1 MQTQVEQN
9 GIVTL
14 THEGEALIKDSPLW
28 NEDLRPT
35 TTLEHHW
42 TGYNFASLWIGM
54 AICIPTYTMAAGL
67 ISLGMNWWQA
77 ILTIV
82 LGNVIVLIPILL
94 SSHAGTKFG
103 IPYPVFARLWFGSR
117 GAHIPSLARALV
129 GAGWFG
135 INCWFGGA
143 ALDALLSSFTSWG
156 SIPGHLG
163 IAFTIFLALNVL
175 IAYFGPEA
183 IRIMEAWAAPIL
195 ILMALA
201 LLGWAFT
208 SAGGFGPM
216 LSAPSKFETTSEF
229 LIIFFPALTGAV
241 AFWATL
247 ALNIPD
253 FCRYAKSQQ
262 AQVWGQTLSLPTTM
276 GAFSFVGVAVASATV
291 VIFGEAIWDPTILLA
306 KFPPFVILLGTI
318 GIVLATLTTNIAA
331 NIVAPARAI
340 ENILPRKIT
349 FGMGAIITG
358 LLAILMQPWYL
369 LENFGNYLFVWLGTY
384 GALLGPIEGIAIAD
398 YWLVRKR
405 KLSLVDLYQRSG
417 RYEYRNGFNTKA
429 IYALLLGIGASLLGK
444 VIPGMAFLWENAW
457 FVGLFVSGF
466 LYTYWMKEH
475 ESVISEEHYDL
486 ITRYQDPNQAQDRT
500 AAGIAE

>member
-1 MQTQVEQN
+1 MQTQMERN

-14 THEGEALIKDSPLW
+14 TGEGEALITDSPLW
-28 NEDLRPT
+28 NDDLRPT
-35 TTLEHHW
+35 TEEEHHW

-54 AICIPTYTMAAGL
+54 SICIPTYTMAAGL

-94 SSHAGTKFG
+94 NSHAGTKFG
-103 IPYPVFARLWFGSR
+103 IPYPVFARLWFGSK

-143 ALDALLSSFTSWG
+143 ALDALLSSMTGWAN
-156 SIPGHLG
+156 IPGHTG
-163 IAFTIFLALNVL
+163 IAFAIFWALNVV
-175 IAYFGPEA
+175 IAYYGPEA

-201 LLGWAFT
+201 LLGWAVT

-216 LSAPSKFETTSEF
+216 LSAPSQFQTTADF
-229 LIIFFPALTGAV
+229 MKIFFPALTGAV

-253 FCRYAKSQQ
+253 FCRYAKSQK
-262 AQVWGQTLSLPTTM
+262 AQILGQSLSLPTTM
-276 GAFSFVGVAVASATV
+276 GGFSFIGVAVASATV
-291 VIFGEAIWDPTILLA
+291 LIFGEAIWDPTILLA
-306 KFPPFVILLGTI
+306 KFPPFVIFLGTI
-318 GIVLATLTTNIAA
+318 GIVLATLTTNVAA

-349 FGMGAIITG
+349 FGMGAVITG
-358 LLAILMQPWYL
+358 IVAILMQPWYL

-405 KLSLVDLYQRSG
+405 KLDLVDLYRKNS
-417 RYEYRNGFNTKA
+417 RYDYGTGFNNRA
-429 IYALLLGIGASLLGK
+429 ISALVIGIGVSLLGK
-444 VIPGMAFLWENAW
+444 FIPGMAFLWENAW
-457 FVGLFVSGF
+457 FVGLFVSGI
-466 LYTYWMKEH
+466 TYSYFMKDH
-475 ESVISEEHYDL
+475 DSIITTDYYDS
-486 ITRYQDPNQAQDRT
+486 ITRVTSSSAQERT
-500 AAGIAE
+500 AATIAD